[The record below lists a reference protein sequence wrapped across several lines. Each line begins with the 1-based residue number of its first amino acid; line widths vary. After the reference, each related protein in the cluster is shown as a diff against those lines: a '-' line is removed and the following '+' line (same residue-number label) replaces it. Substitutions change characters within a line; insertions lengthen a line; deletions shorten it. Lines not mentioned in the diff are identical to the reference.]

1 MKLLNTISNDHR
13 KLALYHL
20 FGSVLQSLAAGLVLI
35 YIVLQ
40 ALRGTFSVDLLL
52 FIGATVQFN
61 EGVNELFAA
70 FAIGAR
76 ETRHLGNIYTFL
88 NSKNTMETGDAA
100 LADHKTEGYALD
112 SVSFT
117 YDGSKTVLD
126 IEKLDIPLNKTT
138 VLVGENGSGKTTLI
152 KLLLRYFDPNQGAIY
167 YNGSPLKEYDIEDF
181 RSNAT
186 AVFQDFLRYEM
197 SLKLNIGLGEVSSR
211 NDLTKI
217 EKAALFGGV
226 NLFLNKLENGYNTEL
241 GRLFGGRN
249 LSGGEWQRVA
259 ISRAFM
265 RDESADLF
273 IFDEPSSA
281 LDVFIEE
288 EIFDKL
294 SRMTE
299 GKTVII
305 VSHRLSTARFADHI
319 IFLENGRVV
328 ETGTHDELISNRASM
343 LNCIICKPKNTSKIK
358 PVRFEKLPEKT
369 GLKTGLFMM

>member
-1 MKLLNTISNDHR
+1 ML
-13 KLALYHL
+13 
-20 FGSVLQSLAAGLVLI
+20 
-35 YIVLQ
+35 
-40 ALRGTFSVDLLL
+40 
-52 FIGATVQFN
+52 
-61 EGVNELFAA
+61 
-70 FAIGAR
+70 
-76 ETRHLGNIYTFL
+76 
-88 NSKNTMETGDAA
+88 A

-152 KLLLRYFDPNQGAIY
+152 KLLPRYFDPNQGAIY

-249 LSGGEWQRVA
+249 LSGGEWRQ
-259 ISRAFM
+259 SPYRALLCAMNRQTFLYLT
-265 RDESADLF
+265 SL
-273 IFDEPSSA
+273 
-281 LDVFIEE
+281 
-288 EIFDKL
+288 
-294 SRMTE
+294 
-299 GKTVII
+299 
-305 VSHRLSTARFADHI
+305 RLH
-319 IFLENGRVV
+319 
-328 ETGTHDELISNRASM
+328 
-343 LNCIICKPKNTSKIK
+343 
-358 PVRFEKLPEKT
+358 
-369 GLKTGLFMM
+369 

>member
-1 MKLLNTISNDHR
+1 M
-13 KLALYHL
+13 
-20 FGSVLQSLAAGLVLI
+20 
-35 YIVLQ
+35 
-40 ALRGTFSVDLLL
+40 
-52 FIGATVQFN
+52 
-61 EGVNELFAA
+61 
-70 FAIGAR
+70 
-76 ETRHLGNIYTFL
+76 
-88 NSKNTMETGDAA
+88 
-100 LADHKTEGYALD
+100 
-112 SVSFT
+112 
-117 YDGSKTVLD
+117 
-126 IEKLDIPLNKTT
+126 
-138 VLVGENGSGKTTLI
+138 
-152 KLLLRYFDPNQGAIY
+152 
-167 YNGSPLKEYDIEDF
+167 EDF

-249 LSGGEWQRVA
+249 LSGGEWRRVA

-328 ETGTHDELISNRASM
+328 ETGTHDELISNQGQYAE
-343 LNCIICKPKNTSKIK
+343 LYHLQAKKY
-358 PVRFEKLPEKT
+358 V
-369 GLKTGLFMM
+369 